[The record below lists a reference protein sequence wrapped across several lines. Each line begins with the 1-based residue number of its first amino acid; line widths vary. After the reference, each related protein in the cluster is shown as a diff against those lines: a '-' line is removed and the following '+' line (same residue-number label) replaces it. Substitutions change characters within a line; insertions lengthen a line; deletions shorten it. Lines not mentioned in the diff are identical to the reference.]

1 MFCSGGFPLQHSTL
15 TFLPQFDGSFLT
27 CAMSSI
33 NQMPSNVS
41 YGQDITQQLLS
52 GQLVTI
58 DLEGGCTTLPNQ
70 AFQSTCS
77 LAPDCAFWTDVD
89 TQSLCMQH

>member
-1 MFCSGGFPLQHSTL
+1 ML

-52 GQLVTI
+52 GQPVTI
-58 DLEGGCTTLPNQ
+58 DLEGGCTTLSHQ
-70 AFQSTCS
+70 AYPEHTLACS
-77 LAPDCAFWTDVD
+77 ELCFELRLAPQF
-89 TQSLCMQH
+89 LRMQYLPYALR